1 MQLISKVDNG
11 FRFLLWVI
19 DIYSRDACIATLKDK
34 KAALIT
40 NTSKKILNKS
50 NYKPNKI
57 QVDQESEF
65 YNRSMKSWLE
75 DYDTEMHSTHIEGKS
90 VVAERFIRTLKKKD
104 L

>member
-57 QVDQESEF
+57 
-65 YNRSMKSWLE
+65 
-75 DYDTEMHSTHIEGKS
+75 
-90 VVAERFIRTLKKKD
+90 
-104 L
+104 